1 MTDTIYS
8 ALLAATTKSL
18 KVLQNVQS
26 KQDSLIDVVSAI
38 AREQKA
44 QGEVLNRV
52 HDKPEPEVL
61 SDIKS
66 LVMDLSK
73 SFATFDLDALER
85 SISASTRQS
94 TEQSELSLISRID
107 QVKQEVIDHSDKNS
121 RGVVKTIRD
130 TDSSLSDKMET
141 LSTDVSRMHDEE
153 IAELNDIKQSGQIET
168 LRKLI
173 AGLKA
178 QRNNLD
184 KLANYIEILSD
195 NVQKNRK
202 DVTASVGALV
212 QSVQDSNART
222 KSMDLRL
229 SAVTGEE
236 TDDSDDLAQS
246 LALLEGLGVSDN
258 PHKPIERAPAM
269 DDSGID
275 ELNEILNT
283 LNEE

>member
-1 MTDTIYS
+1 MTDTINS

-18 KVLQNVQS
+18 KVLQNVQA
-26 KQDSLIDVVSAI
+26 KQDSLIEVVSTI

-44 QGEVLNRV
+44 QGEVLSRV

-61 SDIKS
+61 SEIKNV
-66 LVMDLSK
+66 VMDLSK
-73 SFATFDLDALER
+73 TFATFDLDALER
-85 SISASTRQS
+85 SISTSTRQT

-107 QVKQEVIDHSDKNS
+107 QVKEEVISHSDKTS

-130 TDSSLSDKMET
+130 TDSSLSGKMET

-153 IAELNDIKQSGQIET
+153 IEELNDIKQSGQIET

-173 AGLKA
+173 AGLTA

-202 DVTASVGALV
+202 DVTASVGSLV
-212 QSVQDSNART
+212 QTVQDSNART

-229 SAVTGEE
+229 SAVTGEV

-246 LALLEGLGVSDN
+246 LALLEGFGKSDN
-258 PHKPIERAPAM
+258 QQEPIQQTLSL

-275 ELNEILNT
+275 ELNEIVNT
-283 LNEE
+283 LSEE

>member
-18 KVLQNVQS
+18 KVLQNVQA

-107 QVKQEVIDHSDKNS
+107 QAKQEVIDHSDKTS

-173 AGLKA
+173 AGLTA

-212 QSVQDSNART
+212 QTVQDSNART

-269 DDSGID
+269 ADSGID
-275 ELNEILNT
+275 ELNKILNA

>member
-1 MTDTIYS
+1 MTDTINS
-8 ALLAATTKSL
+8 ALLTATTKSL
-18 KVLQNVQS
+18 KVLQNVQA
-26 KQDSLIDVVSAI
+26 KQDSLIEVVSTI
-38 AREQKA
+38 AREQKV

-61 SDIKS
+61 SEIKNI
-66 LVMDLSK
+66 VMDLSK

-85 SISASTRQS
+85 SISTSTQQS
-94 TEQSELSLISRID
+94 TEQSELTLISRIN
-107 QVKQEVIDHSDKNS
+107 QVKEEVIDHSDATS

-141 LSTDVSRMHDEE
+141 LSTDVSRMHDAE
-153 IAELNDIKQSGQIET
+153 IKELEDIKHSGQIET

-202 DVTASVGALV
+202 DVTASVGSLV
-212 QSVQDSNART
+212 QSVQDTNART

-236 TDDSDDLAQS
+236 TDDSEDLAQS
-246 LALLEGLGVSDN
+246 LALLEGFEVSDN
-258 PHKPIERAPAM
+258 QHEPVEQAPSM
-269 DDSGID
+269 DDSGLD
-275 ELNEILNT
+275 ELNEIINILS
-283 LNEE
+283 EE

>member
-1 MTDTIYS
+1 MTDTINS

-18 KVLQNVQS
+18 KVLQNVQA
-26 KQDSLIDVVSAI
+26 KQDSLIEVVNTI
-38 AREQKA
+38 AREQEA

-61 SDIKS
+61 SEIKNI
-66 LVMDLSK
+66 VTDLSK

-85 SISASTRQS
+85 SISTSTQQS

-107 QVKQEVIDHSDKNS
+107 KAKEEVIDHSDKAS

-130 TDSSLSDKMET
+130 TDSSLSGKMEA
-141 LSTDVSRMHDEE
+141 LSTDVSSMHDEE
-153 IAELNDIKQSGQIET
+153 MEGLKDIKQSGQIET

-173 AGLKA
+173 TGLKA

-195 NVQKNRK
+195 NVQKNRE
-202 DVTASVGALV
+202 DVTASVGSLV

-222 KSMDLRL
+222 RSIDLRL
-229 SAVTGEE
+229 SAVTGEV

-246 LALLEGLGVSDN
+246 LALLEGLEASDN
-258 PHKPIERAPAM
+258 QHEPIEQALSI
-269 DDSGID
+269 DDSEID
-275 ELNEILNT
+275 ELNDVINA

>member
-1 MTDTIYS
+1 MTDTFNS

-18 KVLQNVQS
+18 KVLQNVQT
-26 KQDSLIDVVSAI
+26 KQDSLIDVVNTI

-61 SDIKS
+61 SEIKNI
-66 LVMDLSK
+66 VIDLSK

-85 SISASTRQS
+85 SISTSTQQS

-107 QVKQEVIDHSDKNS
+107 KAKEEVIDHSDKAS

-130 TDSSLSDKMET
+130 TDSSLSGKMET
-141 LSTDVSRMHDEE
+141 LSTDVSSMHDEE
-153 IAELNDIKQSGQIET
+153 MEGLKDIKHSGQIET

-173 AGLKA
+173 TGLKA

-202 DVTASVGALV
+202 DVTASVDSLV

-222 KSMDLRL
+222 RSIDLRL
-229 SAVTGEE
+229 SAVTGEV

-246 LALLEGLGVSDN
+246 LALLEDLGSSDN
-258 PHKPIERAPAM
+258 QQEPIQQTLSL

-275 ELNEILNT
+275 ELNDVIDA

>member
-107 QVKQEVIDHSDKNS
+107 QVKQEVIDHSDKTS

-130 TDSSLSDKMET
+130 TNSSLSDKMET